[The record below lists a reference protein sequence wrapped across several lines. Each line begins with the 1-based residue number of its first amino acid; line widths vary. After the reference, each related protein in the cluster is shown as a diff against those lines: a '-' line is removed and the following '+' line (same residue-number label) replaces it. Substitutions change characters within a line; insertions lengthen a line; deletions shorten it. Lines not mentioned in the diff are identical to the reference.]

1 MGVYINGEYFNQLQ
15 FASDILLTT
24 ESSDESQEMQND
36 QKKWKYQCRLKIK
49 QNKTKVTFHCNIL
62 KSA

>member
-1 MGVYINGEYFNQLQ
+1 MGKGVNTIFFQLENVIANVNSDWMGVYINGEYFNQLQ

-36 QKKWKYQCRLKIK
+36 QKK
-49 QNKTKVTFHCNIL
+49 
-62 KSA
+62 

>member
-1 MGVYINGEYFNQLQ
+1 MGKGVNTISLQLENVIANVNSDWMGVYINGEYFNQLQ

-36 QKKWKYQCRLKIK
+36 QKK
-49 QNKTKVTFHCNIL
+49 
-62 KSA
+62 

>member
-1 MGVYINGEYFNQLQ
+1 MGKGVNTIFLQLENVIANVNSDWMGVYINGEYFNQLQ

-36 QKKWKYQCRLKIK
+36 QKK
-49 QNKTKVTFHCNIL
+49 
-62 KSA
+62 